1 MILEKNML
9 EKTDKK
15 YERLVYYPKQ
25 YSILYAVV
33 FMTGICCLVLI
44 LLIMSMEELKE
55 AAWFLL
61 MGGVGDAGCLIFA
74 IGYARFK
81 IFVEKDGLIAIPMF
95 GRKKVIPY
103 GQITEVKYGMSNKLI
118 IIKGRKKLISVGN
131 YAVGYQKLCELCS
144 REVGKN

>member
-1 MILEKNML
+1 
-9 EKTDKK
+9 
-15 YERLVYYPKQ
+15 
-25 YSILYAVV
+25 
-33 FMTGICCLVLI
+33 
-44 LLIMSMEELKE
+44 
-55 AAWFLL
+55 
-61 MGGVGDAGCLIFA
+61 
-74 IGYARFK
+74 
-81 IFVEKDGLIAIPMF
+81 MF